1 ERPVLMPLRV
11 RVVLGCPEEGG
22 PHHGLTAAARPEHRD
37 VLFLLP
43 GPRHDRRLR
52 HMLVQGAG
60 LGACTKKALPLGPG
74 RASLAACAGTSA
86 RSTTSSPEPPRRRR
100 MTPRSGSRPRGPPD
114 ATMHRPRGVLAGL
127 AT

>member
-1 ERPVLMPLRV
+1 MALRV
-11 RVVLGCPEEGG
+11 RGLLGGPEEGG
-22 PHHGLTAAARPEHRD
+22 QQHGLAAAALPEHRD

-86 RSTTSSPEPPRRRR
+86 RSTTSSPEPPRRRCIDR
-100 MTPRSGSRPRGPPD
+100 KSTRLNSSHV
-114 ATMHRPRGVLAGL
+114 A
-127 AT
+127 